1 MQRNPIPMEWFIAML
16 AALTVPL
23 SVYTQLPMWT
33 TYVTW
38 AGAFLVGPNE
48 AIRKLYPTLIV
59 GTVCGV
65 IFFTLAFTLDPIVGS
80 VALTNSVLVFSMT
93 LGLLYLA
100 RIPVFA
106 LVPGIFF
113 GFTCYVGVAL
123 AAQVSTIPALFAPW
137 IYATIA
143 LLLGPLL
150 AWVSVAPYLPREV
163 QAEVKAAA
171 ESVVVAGEKLSSS
184 G

>member
-1 MQRNPIPMEWFIAML
+1 MEWFIAIL

-23 SVYTQLPMWT
+23 SIYAKLPMWA

-38 AGAFLVGPNE
+38 AGAFLIGPNE
-48 AIRKLYPTLIV
+48 AIRKLSPTLLV
-59 GTVCGV
+59 GTVSGV
-65 IFFTLAFTLDPIVGS
+65 IFFMLAFTLDPIVGA
-80 VALTNSVLVFSMT
+80 VALTNSILVFAMT

-123 AAQVSTIPALFAPW
+123 AAQVSTIPALFGPW
-137 IYATIA
+137 VYATIA
-143 LLLGPLL
+143 LLLGPPL
-150 AWVSVAPYLPREV
+150 AWLSVAPYVPPEV
-163 QAEVKAAA
+163 QAEIKAAA
-171 ESVVVAGEKLSSS
+171 GSVVVSAEKRLATELDA
-184 G
+184 